1 MKVFDLIA
9 KFGDCNYHNNN
20 NLSYLTEVVKMNVT
34 KIIEL
39 EVYRKLEKVD
49 SENDVYLFNLEFYK
63 QVQLQIIPNV
73 WKGQGV
79 LGYVFLYFYLT

>member
-1 MKVFDLIA
+1 MIA

-20 NLSYLTEVVKMNVT
+20 NLFYLTEIVKANVN

-39 EVYRKLEKVD
+39 EVYRKLEKNELD
-49 SENDVYLFNLEFYK
+49 DDCYLFNSEFYK
-63 QVQLQIIPNV
+63 QMKLQIVPKV

-79 LGYVFLYFYLT
+79 LG